1 MCFVEAPRATTRK
14 RLAKS
19 PEVIK
24 VPRIVKDLS
33 SRRMKA
39 KGLEICSILTI
50 ILELRWDVFAQCDVQ
65 HALIA

>member
-1 MCFVEAPRATTRK
+1 VKICRVFKRFHMCFIEAPRATVRK

-24 VPRIVKDLS
+24 VSRIVKDLS

-39 KGLEICSILTI
+39 KWL
-50 ILELRWDVFAQCDVQ
+50 
-65 HALIA
+65 